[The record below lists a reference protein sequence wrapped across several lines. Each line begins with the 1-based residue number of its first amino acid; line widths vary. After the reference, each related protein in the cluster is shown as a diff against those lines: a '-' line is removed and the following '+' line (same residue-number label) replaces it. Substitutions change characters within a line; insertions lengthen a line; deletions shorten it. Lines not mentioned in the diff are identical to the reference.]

1 MMSTDQCRERV
12 AAAHEAADA
21 ATSPELHEAWRKVAE
36 EWEVIA
42 AIAEL
47 QRALMQPGGPP
58 SSH

>member
-1 MMSTDQCRERV
+1 MMTADQCRERV

-21 ATSPELHEAWRKVAE
+21 APGPELHDAWQAVAH
-36 EWEVIA
+36 EWEVIT

-47 QRALMQPGGPP
+47 QRSLMRPGGPP